1 MDKGVTF
8 IKDNFAR
15 IELLKESAS
24 GSTEIVQGMDKQI
37 FVRKTIPYTGL
48 PYQTLAKLQHAL
60 LPLIYYV
67 AEDDKNTYVIE
78 EYITGQ
84 NLQELLEK
92 KGCFSEKQVT
102 NIAVQLCEVLQLLH
116 EHQILHR
123 DIKPDNIIL
132 KGDGSIKLIDFG
144 AARLAD
150 YGQHGHD
157 THILGTEGYA
167 PPEQYGFAPTD
178 VRSDLYAVGVTI
190 KTLLGPNYHG
200 KLLKIAGCCTQ
211 LDPEQRIASAK
222 ALESALLA
230 NKSANYKKIC
240 VALVVLL
247 LVAGGYYQW
256 QSSHVKPIAG
266 GTSAVT
272 DVNKGA
278 TQAGKNYFSLDGKK
292 EGSKPNNSVAAPV
305 QGKKD
310 AAPASQQLQGKAVAA
325 VSTDNW
331 NFAEVNVNDDRPQ
344 LALLAKQAKQS
355 GSTLV
360 TFASNTGSPG
370 FTVRNN
376 SDVPLKNPRINLIFN
391 NFGVKGTYSAINV
404 DGSTKEITD
413 FNSKDVTQKVTV
425 QLVGEVAAHASHY
438 FSLAGLESCYVLGAS
453 PSVRVL
459 VSADNAAAQETST
472 RINIK

>member
-1 MDKGVTF
+1 
-8 IKDNFAR
+8 
-15 IELLKESAS
+15 
-24 GSTEIVQGMDKQI
+24 
-37 FVRKTIPYTGL
+37 
-48 PYQTLAKLQHAL
+48 
-60 LPLIYYV
+60 
-67 AEDDKNTYVIE
+67 
-78 EYITGQ
+78 
-84 NLQELLEK
+84 
-92 KGCFSEKQVT
+92 
-102 NIAVQLCEVLQLLH
+102 
-116 EHQILHR
+116 
-123 DIKPDNIIL
+123 
-132 KGDGSIKLIDFG
+132 
-144 AARLAD
+144 
-150 YGQHGHD
+150 
-157 THILGTEGYA
+157 LGTEGYA